1 MEQQKMIIGEFENER
16 YAVVANGD
24 LELADINAN
33 IIKNDNDIFIFFSDE
48 TGRVQRVIPGIQV
61 EKLNKY
67 LK

>member
-16 YAVVANGD
+16 NAEVANGD

-48 TGRVQRVIPGIQV
+48 TGRVQLVIPGIQV